1 MTARP
6 FVANVVKIEY
16 FGTTGFYN
24 WAVIHHCNWSGA
36 SPSVA
41 ALDSFATTLGTL
53 WGTDMKAEYGS
64 ALFLNTVTITDLTN
78 ALGNQGVASPNI
90 AGTAA
95 SANTAQNA
103 AILVNYP
110 SSIRYRGG
118 HPRSYYP
125 GAASNTLADDTHW
138 NSTLITNVGTYLT
151 ALQNDYNT
159 LTSGGTT
166 LAGQCAV
173 SYVTAGAPRVT
184 PLVMNIAP
192 GSYTVEA
199 RIASQRR
206 RIGRK

>member
-1 MTARP
+1 
-6 FVANVVKIEY
+6 
-16 FGTTGFYN
+16 
-24 WAVIHHCNWSGA
+24 
-36 SPSVA
+36 
-41 ALDSFATTLGTL
+41 
-53 WGTDMKAEYGS
+53 
-64 ALFLNTVTITDLTN
+64 VTITDLTN